1 MQKVIIDTN
10 VFVSALIQRSYPYL
24 IVRELF
30 VEERILL
37 CVSDE
42 LLAEYYEVLS
52 RPKFSRFPDFFIRAE
67 ALLADIDRRAVKYYP
82 TKKVNLI
89 SDQDDNRIL
98 ELADIAGAD
107 FIVTGNTNELTFSH
121 YKSARILTPKEY
133 WELNLDLPFER

>member
-30 VEERILL
+30 INERIQL

-52 RPKFSRFPDFFIRAE
+52 RPKFSQFPDFFIRAE
-67 ALLADIDRRAVKYYP
+67 ALLAEVDWRGVK
-82 TKKVNLI
+82 
-89 SDQDDNRIL
+89 
-98 ELADIAGAD
+98 
-107 FIVTGNTNELTFSH
+107 
-121 YKSARILTPKEY
+121 
-133 WELNLDLPFER
+133 